1 MARYPILEDGQWLR
15 PTRRGFKEQCCD
27 CGLVHRMD
35 FRLVNGTIEFR
46 VFRDKRAT
54 ARARQ
59 GLKKRVIVID
69 G

>member
-1 MARYPILEDGQWLR
+1 MARHEPLKDGDWIR

-35 FRLVNGTIEFR
+35 FRIVDGSVEFR

-54 ARARQ
+54 SAARRVRRKAV
-59 GLKKRVIVID
+59 VIVD